1 MSKSLDEVL
10 EGIPDLDFTDGISAE
25 SIETNMIV
33 DYNEKM
39 SELTGKDFQLTR
51 TDPMRAVILSAADIL
66 DQMVNLIDRNAKM
79 NFLKYAYGEYLDQLG
94 VLKGVS
100 RNDAVSAVCTL
111 QFMAEEEPSA
121 DITVPV
127 GTEVTGEDDVY
138 FTTDAE
144 ATIEAATYA
153 SSTVTITLSSAYGSD
168 IVIPAGTEFTSSDGV
183 YIFKATAQ
191 STLTAGETSIAID
204 TIADEPGEVGNG
216 AAENALTETELTIPN
231 LSAITSTAAI
241 GGQNSSRIA
250 KVTATCETPGTIG
263 NDFQPGEINEM
274 IDEID
279 GVDDVMNLDTS
290 SGGADAEDDDDLRQ
304 RIYDAPLTYTTT
316 GPTYAYRTKALAF
329 SSAVKDAQVISPTA
343 GEVDIYV
350 IGEDGQLLSDEIKQ
364 QIYDSLSADDSRP
377 LTDTVYVKDPAIT
390 TYNID
395 LTYHI
400 AKSDEKAVE
409 TIQNDVAD
417 AVEQYQTWQCSQ
429 IGRPIDPSELTALLR
444 DVGAVQCTVTSPTIT
459 QIDKTAV
466 AVADSITVNYGGIV
480 NG

>member
-25 SIETNMIV
+25 SIETDMIA
-33 DYNEKM
+33 DYSEKM

-79 NFLKYAYGEYLDQLG
+79 NFLKYAYGEYLDHLG
-94 VLKGVS
+94 ALKGVS
-100 RNDAVSAVCTL
+100 RNDAVPAVCTL

-121 DITVPV
+121 DITIPV

-138 FTTDAE
+138 FTTDQE
-144 ATIEAATYA
+144 AVIEAATYA

-168 IVIPAGTEFTSSDGV
+168 IVIPAGTEFSSADGV
-183 YIFKATAQ
+183 YIFKATTQ
-191 STLTAGETSIAID
+191 STLAAGETSISID
-204 TIADEPGEVGNG
+204 TAADEPGEVGNG
-216 AAENALTETELTIPN
+216 AAENALTETELAVPN

-250 KVTATCETPGTIG
+250 KVTATCETPGAIG

-279 GVDDVMNLDTS
+279 GVDDVMNLDVS

-329 SSAVKDAQVISPTA
+329 SSAVKDAQVISPTP

-377 LTDTVYVKDPAIT
+377 LTDTVYVKDPTIT
-390 TYNID
+390 NYNID

-400 AKSDEKAVE
+400 AKSDEKAAE
-409 TIQNDVAD
+409 TIQDDVAD
-417 AVEQYQTWQCSQ
+417 AVEQYQTWQCSR

>member
-25 SIETNMIV
+25 SIETDMIV
-33 DYNEKM
+33 DYNAKM

-79 NFLKYAYGEYLDQLG
+79 NFLKYAYGEYLDHLG

-100 RNDAVSAVCTL
+100 RKDAVPAVCTL
-111 QFMAEEEPSA
+111 QFMAEEEPSV
-121 DITVPV
+121 DITIPV

-138 FTTDAE
+138 FTTDRE
-144 ATIEAATYA
+144 AVIEAATYA

-183 YIFKATAQ
+183 YIFKAKTQ
-191 STLTAGETSIAID
+191 STLTAGETSISID
-204 TIADEPGEVGNG
+204 CQADEPGEVGNG
-216 AAENALTETELTIPN
+216 AAENALTQTELTIPN

-241 GGQNSSRIA
+241 GGQDSSRIA
-250 KVTATCETPGTIG
+250 KVTATCETPGAIG

-279 GVDDVMNLDTS
+279 GVDDVMNLDVS

-329 SSAVKDAQVISPTA
+329 SSAVKDAQVLSPTA

-390 TYNID
+390 NYNID

-429 IGRPIDPSELTALLR
+429 IGRPIDPSELIALLR
-444 DVGAVQCTVTSPTIT
+444 DVGAVQSTITSPVIT